1 MEKLDYEI
9 IDPLCRR
16 SIKLLREH
24 LGVEARFC
32 CQGAIDKIDGYHSTK
47 GYISV
52 VLNDKNFD
60 VMSKLAREIA
70 PKIQF
75 GPHHVK
81 LEFNYWKK
89 ENPKLILRLP
99 SFLSHCSGEKRR
111 EDAWKL
117 IEDTL
122 AKMANRR

>member
-1 MEKLDYEI
+1 MEKLNYEI

-52 VLNDKNFD
+52 VLNNKNFD
-60 VMSKLAREIA
+60 IMSKLAKEIA
-70 PKIQF
+70 PKVQ
-75 GPHHVK
+75 GPSCVK
-81 LEFNYWKK
+81 LEFRCWK
-89 ENPKLILRLP
+89 ETPTLILRLP
-99 SFLSHCSGEKRR
+99 SFLGHCSGEKRR

-117 IEDTL
+117 IEYTL